1 MKASFLTIHLM
12 IVAVAGIFHKE
23 PPLCCGWTDA
33 LEKIGVD
40 STYVTVI
47 VHCKE
52 NNLERLSQIASEV
65 SDPVNPR
72 YGSFLSQRELD
83 DLTAPDA
90 AHVSVVHD
98 WLKVFSTD
106 ILLHRNRTFVA
117 KLNVRKAE
125 VMLSTKFRPIVH
137 EKNKQQLLRGADY
150 VLPNHIEDAVGA
162 VFGVHGL
169 SAPQSQKSQSTPVS
183 ASATNVTPA
192 VISRLYNVTQVGFK
206 SSSGNKQAVGAFVG
220 QLFNQSDLN
229 QFFAT
234 YLPQAPMS
242 DAAVKVVGDS
252 GTGPAGGEASLDV
265 Q

>member
-1 MKASFLTIHLM
+1 MKASLLTVYLI
-12 IVAVAGIFHKE
+12 IVAVVGIYYEE
-23 PPLCCGWTDA
+23 PPLCCGWKND
-33 LEKIGVD
+33 LGSIDVD
-40 STYVTVI
+40 STDVTII

-52 NNLERLSQIASEV
+52 NNLDKLSQIASEI

-72 YGSFLSQRELD
+72 YGSFLSRQELD
-83 DLTAPDA
+83 NLTAPDA

-98 WLKVFSTD
+98 WLKMFSTD
-106 ILLHRNRTFVA
+106 ILVHRNRTFVA

-137 EKNKQQLLRGADY
+137 EENKQQLLRGGDY
-150 VLPNHIEDAVGA
+150 VLPNYIEDAVGA

-169 SAPQSQKSQSTPVS
+169 PAPQSQKSQSIPVF

-206 SSSGNKQAVGAFVG
+206 SSSGNKQAVAAFAG

-252 GTGPAGGEASLDV
+252 GTGPAGVEASLDI